1 VSSDGILDEV
11 DLSVVPRVESGLD
24 LKRTKLSPEEGFLLS
39 RVDGNTK
46 LDQLVKGSGMAF
58 KKALEA
64 FLELKNKGA
73 ITWDGAAPQGEPA
86 AAKQEAGED
95 AETPPWEGMKFD
107 PFELK
112 EEVDLDEET
121 KKKILYYHTT
131 MHDQTHYEMLRVGRR
146 AEAKEIKRAYFKV
159 SREFHP
165 DSFFRKNLGS
175 YKQKIEAIFKRIS
188 QAYEVLGN
196 QQKREAYEKTLPYE
210 PTPEEIEAQRQVALQ
225 QERAKKLRQER
236 RQRLLKHSPVVAR
249 KGKARNHYEDAK
261 VYAEQREYTKAAN
274 SIKLALTLDPK
285 NETYQQLLDEVVPR
299 ANEIRSENEYR
310 RGRMEESMGR
320 IEEAIAAYLRAIE
333 ANPNDARSLHRA
345 AFLLYELRRDL
356 RRALTFSRKAN
367 QLEQD
372 NPESLLVLAKLY
384 AELDMK
390 KNAIREYTRYL
401 VLNPL
406 DERADEDLKELKK
419 SIE

>member
-1 VSSDGILDEV
+1 MSSDEILGEI
-11 DLSVVPRVESGLD
+11 DLGVVPRVEAKLD
-24 LKRTKLSPEEGFLLS
+24 LKKARLSPEEGFLLS
-39 RVDGNTK
+39 RVDGNTR
-46 LDQLVKGSGMAF
+46 LEQLVKVSGMPF
-58 KKALEA
+58 KKALGA
-64 FLELKNKGA
+64 FADLKRKGM
-73 ITWDGAAPQGEPA
+73 ITWDGEVPEGEPA
-86 AAKQEAGED
+86 AKQQEPGED
-95 AETPPWEGMKFD
+95 ALPWEGMKFD

-112 EEVDLDEET
+112 EEIDLDEAT

-131 MHDQTHYEMLRVGRR
+131 MHDQTHYEILRVGRR
-146 AEAKEIKRAYFKV
+146 AEAKEVKRAYFKV

-175 YKQKIEAIFKRIS
+175 YKQKIEAIFKRVS

-249 KGKARNHYEDAK
+249 KSKARQHYEDAK
-261 VYAEQREYTKAAN
+261 AYAQEQDFTKAAN
-274 SIKLALTLDPK
+274 SVKLALTLDPN
-285 NETYQQLLDEVVPR
+285 NESYTQLLEEVVPR
-299 ANEIRSENEYR
+299 ANEIRAENEFR
-310 RGRMEESMGR
+310 RGRIEESMGR
-320 IEEAIAAYLRAIE
+320 IEEALACYLRSIE
-333 ANPNDARSLHRA
+333 VNPNDAHSLHRA

-372 NPESLLVLAKLY
+372 NPESLLILAKPY

-401 VLNPL
+401 VLSPL
-406 DERADEDLKELKK
+406 DERAAEDLRELKK
-419 SIE
+419 SVE